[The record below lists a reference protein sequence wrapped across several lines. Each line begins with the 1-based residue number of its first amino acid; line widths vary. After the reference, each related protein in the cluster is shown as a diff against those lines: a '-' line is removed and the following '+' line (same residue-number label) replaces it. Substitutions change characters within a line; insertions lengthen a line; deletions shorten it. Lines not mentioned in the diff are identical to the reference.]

1 MNSKPGHLSNRRIL
15 VVDDDEISRL
25 VAGEILGSLG
35 AEVDLAAQPDDAVA
49 MASAVR
55 YDLIV
60 LDLHMP
66 SMNGAELA
74 TVLGRLDRT
83 LERRIVLLTAGDPD
97 ESPEQDGA
105 EYPWPVYAKPLDP
118 ALILSHFPET
128 SEPVNTPGGSGGA
141 HPDIHGLDMA
151 AGMGNFMG
159 NEQALFVTL
168 QALPAYSEQLIE
180 NFEACLRQRDS
191 RECRRLAH
199 SLKGSS
205 AMIGAVR
212 IHALASQL
220 ESTCVMSSDIS
231 EVETLFHN
239 IRSELLQT
247 SESIRRCP
255 ILEKIRPPAV
265 RKP

>member
-35 AEVDLAAQPDDAVA
+35 AEVDLAAQPEDAVA
-49 MASAVR
+49 MAGAVR

-66 SMNGAELA
+66 AMNGAELA
-74 TVLGRLDRT
+74 AVLGRLDRT
-83 LERRIVLLTAGDPD
+83 LEERIVLLTGGEPD
-97 ESPEQDGA
+97 ESPEHDRA

-118 ALILSHFPET
+118 ALILNRFPEAP
-128 SEPVNTPGGSGGA
+128 ELDRAPGGSEGV

-159 NEQALFVTL
+159 NEQALFLTL
-168 QALPAYSEQLIE
+168 QALPAYSEQLIAD
-180 NFEACLRQRDS
+180 FEACLRQRDS

-212 IHALASQL
+212 IHDLARRL
-220 ESTCVMSSDIS
+220 ESSCVMSSDIS
-231 EVETLFHN
+231 EVETLFRD
-239 IRSELLQT
+239 IRSELMQT

-255 ILEKIRPPAV
+255 ILEKTPPRAV